1 MNDTWVSMALFA
13 VVTLCLALTIKTLF
27 GFA

>member
-1 MNDTWVSMALFA
+1 MNDTWVNMALFA

-27 GFA
+27 GL